1 MADRDFTQQDLVQLA
16 RRGVAIEEVR
26 RQLELL
32 RHPPP
37 FIQLDRPCTA
47 GDGIQVLSLADERAA
62 VRQYADVCGSGR
74 VLKFVPASGAASRM
88 FRTLL
93 SVCNRGDEVRRSE
106 TATRAAVGDAA
117 ARELL
122 AFMDGLTR
130 FAFCEDLRRA
140 MTRDGLDLDAL
151 ARAGRFDGILEYLL
165 TPKGLDYAARPKGLL
180 QFHRYESGSRTPF
193 EEHLVEAAAYAR
205 DRGGRCRLH
214 FTVSPQH
221 REGFTQL
228 LERIAPVYER
238 AHNVRFAV
246 EFSAQKDSTDTIAAE
261 IDGRPFRTV
270 DGQLL
275 FRPGG
280 HGALIQ
286 NLNDLHG
293 DVIFIKNIDNV
304 VPDHLKADT
313 IHWKQ
318 VLGGYLVM
326 MQQRIF
332 AQRAALVVEEGKEA
346 SRDVLD
352 TASRLVRELRT
363 EVPPALA
370 ASGGEALR
378 AFLIEQ
384 LDRPLRVCGMVRNT
398 GEPGGGPFWVRDKR
412 GQVSVQIVESAQVD
426 PDSVEQQAVFSAS
439 TYFNPVDLVCGVRDW
454 QGRPFDLTRYVDGD
468 AVIIARKSQD
478 GRELKALELPGLW
491 NGAMAQW
498 TTIFVEVPIT
508 TFNPVKT
515 VNDLLRSQHQP
526 V

>member
-1 MADRDFTQQDLVQLA
+1 MADRDFTEQDLVQLA
-16 RRGVAIEEVR
+16 RRGVKIDEAR

-37 FIQLDRPCTA
+37 FIRLDRPCTA
-47 GDGIQVLSLADERAA
+47 GDGIHVLSAADEQAA
-62 VRQYADVCGSGR
+62 VRQYADACGSGR

-93 SVCNRGDEVRRSE
+93 SARDRGGEVRRAE
-106 TATRAAVGDAA
+106 TAARAATGDAA
-117 ARELL
+117 AQEML

-151 ARAGRFDGILEYLL
+151 DRAGWFDGILEYLL

-180 QFHRYESGSRTPF
+180 QFHRYGSDSRTPF

-205 DRGGRCRLH
+205 DRDGRCRLH

-221 REGFTQL
+221 RSGFVQL

-238 AHNVRFAV
+238 VHNAHFEVD
-246 EFSAQKDSTDTIAAE
+246 FSAQKDSTDTIAAE
-261 IDGRPFRTV
+261 IDGRPFRTI

-332 AQRAALVVEEGKEA
+332 AQRAALAADARKPDAFDAAMRLLKELHV
-346 SRDVLD
+346 S
-352 TASRLVRELRT
+352 
-363 EVPPALA
+363 VPPTLA
-370 ASGGEALR
+370 ASGGAALR

-398 GEPGGGPFWVRDKR
+398 GEPGGGPFWVRDRR

-426 PDSVEQQAVFSAS
+426 PDSLEQQAIFSES

-454 QGRPFDLTRYVDGD
+454 QGRPFDLTRCVDAD
-468 AVIIARKSQD
+468 AVFIARKSQD

-498 TTIFVEVPIT
+498 TAIFVEVPIT

-515 VNDLLRSQHQP
+515 VNDLLRSEHQP